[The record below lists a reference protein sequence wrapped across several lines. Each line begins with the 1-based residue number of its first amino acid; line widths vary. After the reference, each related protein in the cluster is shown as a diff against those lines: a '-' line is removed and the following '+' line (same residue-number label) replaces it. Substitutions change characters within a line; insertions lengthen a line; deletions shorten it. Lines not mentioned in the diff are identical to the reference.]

1 MGGAEV
7 GDALPG
13 QVADESADDA
23 REKSADGVDP
33 SLVDLKA
40 NASGEE
46 PVGIKDEATVGETPD
61 AADNEDGN
69 GLDGTKTSSE
79 TAPEQGHDSKMD
91 GGGTTA
97 EGGVEVANGGFE
109 NDNVYRRIRES
120 ALEVINAVRCCMVL
134 VQE

>member
-1 MGGAEV
+1 M
-7 GDALPG
+7 
-13 QVADESADDA
+13 
-23 REKSADGVDP
+23 
-33 SLVDLKA
+33 
-40 NASGEE
+40 
-46 PVGIKDEATVGETPD
+46 GIKDEATVGETPD

-79 TAPEQGHDSKMD
+79 TAPEQGLDSKMD

-109 NDNVYRRIRES
+109 NDNMYRRIRES

-134 VQE
+134 VQEQYYDVLTELTLFPAGGWLLPEDDVCVCVVTMCMR